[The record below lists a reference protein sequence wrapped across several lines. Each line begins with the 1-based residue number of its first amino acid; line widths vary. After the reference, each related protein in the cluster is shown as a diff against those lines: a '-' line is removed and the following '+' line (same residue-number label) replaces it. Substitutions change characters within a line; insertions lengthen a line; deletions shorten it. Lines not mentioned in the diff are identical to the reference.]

1 MTESVKTRD
10 ALRDC
15 TRRVTRKSTPEDE
28 MIDVICVMRVM
39 RVMRVVR
46 LMRAVQLADQVFSQ
60 QSVIAQV

>member
-15 TRRVTRKSTPEDE
+15 TRRVTCKSTPEDE

-46 LMRAVQLADQVFSQ
+46 LMRAVQLADQVFSH
-60 QSVIAQV
+60 SRSLLEV